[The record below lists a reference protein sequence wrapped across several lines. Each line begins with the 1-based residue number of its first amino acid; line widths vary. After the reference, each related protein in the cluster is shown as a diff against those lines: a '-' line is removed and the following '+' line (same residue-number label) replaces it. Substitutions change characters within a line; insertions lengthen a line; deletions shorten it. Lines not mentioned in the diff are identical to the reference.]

1 MDILLRVMAELVP
14 AAGWAAALLATVVV
28 AFVLYV
34 GVAMAAT
41 LLSGDRETARVRYRV
56 FADLLE
62 LFRRRPR

>member
-1 MDILLRVMAELVP
+1 MDVFLRVLAEMAP
-14 AAGWAAALLATVVV
+14 AAGWAAALLATVVA

-62 LFRRRPR
+62 LFRRRPK